1 LVKLYKTFIENFS
14 MLLVSGLRCLAY
26 WRSGSEVGEARVEV
40 TSVIWPEADP
50 SSSWP
55 DLFLPRFGLCPE
67 GGAASMKEE
76 EQQAGAAHGSL
87 KTRRVSCIF
96 CEEQNFMLEAKKLE
110 L

>member
-1 LVKLYKTFIENFS
+1 
-14 MLLVSGLRCLAY
+14 
-26 WRSGSEVGEARVEV
+26 
-40 TSVIWPEADP
+40 
-50 SSSWP
+50 
-55 DLFLPRFGLCPE
+55 
-67 GGAASMKEE
+67 MKEE